1 MKTFALFVVL
11 TVDMFV
17 SFAQAPALQWERQ
30 KFRSIGKLIAHNS
43 EGNIVVCGTYGNNF
57 STDWVNII
65 TIMYDTNGTEL
76 WSQIYEDTINGGI
89 NEPFYMVIVSFDNL

>member
-1 MKTFALFVVL
+1 MRTFALFVVL
-11 TVDMFV
+11 AANMFV
-17 SFAQAPALQWERQ
+17 SFAQAPVLQWERQ
-30 KFRSIGKLIAHNS
+30 KARSIGKLIAQNS

-89 NEPFYMVIVSFDNL
+89 NEPFDIVIDTFDNL